1 MRTVPRP
8 RRYVRRHWLVLL
20 MPLFAYNHN
29 RDAYVFRLVGRRV
42 GPVLKRDRREHREPP
57 IDGVEQR
64 RRAKV
69 TPRIAA

>member
-1 MRTVPRP
+1 
-8 RRYVRRHWLVLL
+8 

>member
-1 MRTVPRP
+1 MQRP
-8 RRYVRRHWLVLL
+8 RRYVRAHWLVLL
-20 MPLFAYNHN
+20 TPLFAYNHH
-29 RDAYVFRLVGRRV
+29 RDAYVLRVVGRHV
-42 GPVLKRDRREHREPP
+42 GPVLKPERRVHREPP